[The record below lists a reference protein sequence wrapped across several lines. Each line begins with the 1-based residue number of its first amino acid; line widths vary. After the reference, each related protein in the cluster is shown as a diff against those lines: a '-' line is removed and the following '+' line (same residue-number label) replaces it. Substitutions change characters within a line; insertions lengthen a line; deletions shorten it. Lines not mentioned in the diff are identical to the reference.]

1 VDLDGVVD
9 ALDAELLHA
18 VTETIVPP
26 MFVRT
31 VGLTGSGDLR
41 DAIEAAGLT
50 AETGDLGDADLVLVE
65 DPSLDT
71 LTDLDA
77 RTPGH
82 AIFALLGDAPD
93 VTELADATSRA
104 ERVVGFRVVGKRLVE
119 IVEGDATSDATAQA
133 AANVAQAMRRQAVRC
148 ACPLAGRIDSLEAAC
163 AVVDAGLAEVRGVD
177 VALSAGGGPRLFAEA
192 DQQGLD
198 TLADPPPL
206 VRRLVAQGR
215 LGASAGQGFYA
226 YPPAGD
232 GPVIVDRRD
241 DVAVLWLANP
251 PANSLSPEVVA
262 AVRAAWAEIAGDV
275 HAMVLASANPLLF
288 CAGADIKAFTQMD
301 EAAGRQL
308 LDDVHGAVAEW
319 EASRVV
325 TVAAVNGLAFG
336 GGCEL
341 AMACDVRV
349 AAFSATFGQ
358 PEINLGIIPGFGGT
372 QRLPRLVGH
381 AKALEM
387 NLGGEAISA
396 EDAYAH
402 GLVNR
407 VVADHELFDT
417 ALNAACALA
426 AKAPVAVEQIK
437 RVSGRGMDAEKEG
450 FIAAFGSADA
460 REGIGAFV
468 EKRRPRWSGE

>member
-1 VDLDGVVD
+1 
-9 ALDAELLHA
+9 
-18 VTETIVPP
+18 

-31 VGLTGSGDLR
+31 VGLTGSGELGE
-41 DAIEAAGLT
+41 AVEAAGLT
-50 AETGDLGDADLVLVE
+50 AVTGDLGDADLVLVE
-65 DPSLDT
+65 EPTLDT
-71 LTDLDA
+71 LTELDA

-82 AIFALLGDAPD
+82 AILALLGDAPD

-119 IVEGDATSDATAQA
+119 IVEGDATSDATAQL
-133 AANVAQAMRRQAVRC
+133 AANLAQALRRQPVRC
-148 ACPLAGRIDSLEAAC
+148 AAPIAGRVDSLEAAC
-163 AVVDAGLAEVRGVD
+163 ALVDAGIAEIRGVD
-177 VALSAGGGPRLFAEA
+177 LALALSGAERLFAEA
-192 DQQGLD
+192 DQAGLD
-198 TLADPPPL
+198 TIDDPPPL

-215 LGASAGQGFYA
+215 LGADTGQGFYP

-232 GPVIVDRRD
+232 GPVVLDRRD
-241 DVAVLWLANP
+241 DVAVLWLSNP
-251 PANSLSPEVVA
+251 PANSLSPDLVA
-262 AVRAAWAEIAGDV
+262 AARAAWDEIAGEV

-301 EAAGRQL
+301 ESAGRAY
-308 LDDVHGAVAEW
+308 LDAVHGLAEEW

-336 GGCEL
+336 GGNEL

-358 PEINLGIIPGFGGT
+358 PEVNLGIIPGFGGT

-426 AKAPVAVEQIK
+426 GKAPIAVEQIK
-437 RVSGRGMDAEKEG
+437 RATGQGMEAEKEG
-450 FIAAFGSADA
+450 FMTAFGSADA

-468 EKRRPRWSGE
+468 EKRRPRWSGA

>member
-1 VDLDGVVD
+1 
-9 ALDAELLHA
+9 
-18 VTETIVPP
+18 

-31 VGLTGSGDLR
+31 VGLTGSGELR
-41 DAIEAAGLT
+41 EAVEAAGLT

-65 DPSLDT
+65 DPSLDL

-82 AIFALLGDAPD
+82 AILALLGDAPD
-93 VTELADATSRA
+93 VTELADATGRA

-133 AANVAQAMRRQAVRC
+133 AANLAQALRRQPVRC
-148 ACPLAGRIDSLEAAC
+148 AAPLAGRIDSLAAAC
-163 AVVDAGLAEVRGVD
+163 AVVEAGLAEVRGVD
-177 VALSAGGGPRLFAEA
+177 LALALSGGTRLFADA
-192 DQQGLD
+192 DEQGLD
-198 TLADPPPL
+198 TLSEPPPL

-215 LGASAGQGFYA
+215 TGAAVGQGFYP

-251 PANSLSPEVVA
+251 PANSLSPDVVA
-262 AVRAAWAEIAGDV
+262 AARAAWDEIAGDV
-275 HAMVLASANPLLF
+275 GAMVLASANPMLF
-288 CAGADIKAFTQMD
+288 SAGADIKAFSQMD

-308 LDDVHGAVAEW
+308 LDDVHGLVADW

-341 AMACDVRV
+341 AMACDLRI
-349 AAFSATFGQ
+349 AAFSATFAQ

-407 VVADHELFDT
+407 VVADHELFDAAIGT
-417 ALNAACALA
+417 ACALA
-426 AKAPVAVEQIK
+426 GRAPVAVEQIK
-437 RVSGRGMDAEKEG
+437 RVSGRGMEAEKEG
-450 FIAAFGSADA
+450 FVTAFGSADA
-460 REGIGAFV
+460 REGIAAFV
-468 EKRRPRWSGE
+468 EKRRPRWSGR

>member
-1 VDLDGVVD
+1 VLTGTTTVP
-9 ALDAELLHA
+9 
-18 VTETIVPP
+18 ETIVPP

-31 VGLTGSGDLR
+31 VGLTGSGELR
-41 DAIEAAGLT
+41 EAVEAAGLT
-50 AETGDLGDADLVLVE
+50 AEAGDLGDADLVLVE
-65 DPSLDT
+65 EPSLDA

-133 AANVAQAMRRQAVRC
+133 AANLAQALRRQPVRC
-148 ACPLAGRIDSLEAAC
+148 AAPLAGRVDSLEAAC
-163 AVVDAGLAEVRGVD
+163 ALVEAGLAEVRGID
-177 VALSAGGGPRLFAEA
+177 LALALSGGARLFADA
-192 DQQGLD
+192 DEHGLD
-198 TLADPPPL
+198 TVEDPPPL
-206 VRRLVAQGR
+206 VQRLVAQGR
-215 LGASAGQGFYA
+215 LGVTSGQGFYA
-226 YPPAGD
+226 YPPAGE
-232 GPVIVDRRD
+232 GPVILDRRD
-241 DVAVLWLANP
+241 DVAVLWLTNP
-251 PANSLSPEVVA
+251 PANSLSPDVVT
-262 AVRAAWAEIAGDV
+262 AVRTAWAEIEPDV
-275 HAMVLASANPLLF
+275 HAMILASANPLLF

-301 EAAGRQL
+301 AAAGRAL
-308 LDDVHGAVAEW
+308 LDDVHGLVAEW

-341 AMACDVRV
+341 AMACDLRI

-387 NLGGEAISA
+387 NLSGEAISA

-417 ALNAACALA
+417 ALNVACALA
-426 AKAPVAVEQIK
+426 GQAPVAVEQIK
-437 RVSGRGMDAEKEG
+437 RASGRGMDAEKDG
-450 FIAAFGSADA
+450 FITAFGSADA
-460 REGIGAFV
+460 REGISAFL
-468 EKRRPRWSGE
+468 EKRRPRWSGA

>member
-1 VDLDGVVD
+1 
-9 ALDAELLHA
+9 
-18 VTETIVPP
+18 

-31 VGLTGSGDLR
+31 VGLTGSGELR
-41 DAIEAAGLT
+41 EAVEAAGLT

-65 DPSLDT
+65 EPSLDL
-71 LTDLDA
+71 LTELDA

-82 AIFALLGDAPD
+82 AILALLGDAPD

-119 IVEGDATSDATAQA
+119 VVEGDATSDATAQA
-133 AANVAQAMRRQAVRC
+133 AANLAQALRRQPVRC
-148 ACPLAGRIDSLEAAC
+148 AAPLVGRIDSLETAC
-163 AVVDAGLAEVRGVD
+163 AVVDAGIAEIRGVD
-177 VALSAGGGPRLFAEA
+177 LALSLSGGARLFAEA
-192 DQQGLD
+192 DERGLD
-198 TLADPPPL
+198 TLDDPPPL

-215 LGASAGQGFYA
+215 LGVDAGQGFYA

-232 GPVIVDRRD
+232 GPVILDRRD

-251 PANSLSPEVVA
+251 PANSLSPDVIA
-262 AVRAAWAEIAGDV
+262 AARAAWDEVAGDV
-275 HAMVLASANPLLF
+275 HGLVVASANPLLF

-301 EAAGRQL
+301 ERSGRSYLDAVHALAA
-308 LDDVHGAVAEW
+308 DW

-341 AMACDVRV
+341 AMACDVRI
-349 AAFSATFGQ
+349 AAFSATFAQ

-387 NLGGEAISA
+387 MLGGDAISA

-402 GLVNR
+402 GLANR

-417 ALNAACALA
+417 ALNVACALA
-426 AKAPVAVEQIK
+426 GKAPIAVEQIK
-437 RVSGRGMDAEKEG
+437 RAPGQGMEAEKDA
-450 FIAAFGSADA
+450 FLTAFGSADA
-460 REGIGAFV
+460 REGIGAFL

>member
-1 VDLDGVVD
+1 
-9 ALDAELLHA
+9 
-18 VTETIVPP
+18 

-31 VGLTGSGDLR
+31 VGLTGSAELHG
-41 DAIEAAGLT
+41 AVEAAGLT
-50 AETGDLGDADLVLVE
+50 AVTGDLGDADLILVE
-65 DPSLDT
+65 EPTLDG

-93 VTELADATSRA
+93 VTELADATSRS
-104 ERVVGFRVVGKRLVE
+104 ERVVGFRVVGDRLAE
-119 IVEGDATSDATAQA
+119 IVEGDETSDATAQA
-133 AANVAQAMRRQAVRC
+133 AANLAQAIRRQAVRC
-148 ACPLAGRIDSLEAAC
+148 GVPLAGRIDSLEAAC

-177 VALSAGGGPRLFAEA
+177 VALALSGGPRPFAEA
-192 DQQGLD
+192 DEQGLD
-198 TLADPPPL
+198 TLDDPPPL

-215 LGASAGQGFYA
+215 TGVGAGQGFYA
-226 YPPAGD
+226 YPPAGE
-232 GPVIVDRRD
+232 GPVILDRRD
-241 DVAVLWLANP
+241 DVAIMWLSNP
-251 PANSLSPEVVA
+251 PANSLSPEVVTA
-262 AVRAAWAEIAGDV
+262 ARAAWDELRPDT
-275 HAMVLASANPLLF
+275 HAMVLASANPMLF
-288 CAGADIKAFTQMD
+288 CAGADIKAFTRMD
-301 EAAGRQL
+301 AAAGRAL
-308 LDDVHGAVAEW
+308 LEDVHALVGEW

-341 AMACDVRV
+341 AMACDLRV

-358 PEINLGIIPGFGGT
+358 PEVNLGIIPGFGGT

-387 NLGGEAISA
+387 NLSGDAISA

-402 GLVNR
+402 GLANR
-407 VVADHELFDT
+407 VVADHELFDV
-417 ALNAACALA
+417 ALNVARTLA
-426 AKAPVAVEQIK
+426 GRAPVAVEQIK

-450 FIAAFGSADA
+450 FATVFASADA